1 MFILRFPAIP
11 APPWLIQPEYSNRRR
26 YRCLQRGIFGI
37 QKVTLC
43 SNEGLTTMASE
54 NGRRSV

>member
-1 MFILRFPAIP
+1 MISQIVL
-11 APPWLIQPEYSNRRR
+11 WLCGDSCVY
-26 YRCLQRGIFGI
+26 QRGIFGI

-43 SNEGLTTMASE
+43 SNEGLTTMAAE